1 MGLAL
6 TAEELHYDE
15 ERITSPPGE
24 IDSETLEGCRQ
35 GDRQALRLFVL
46 QYQHVVFAFLSR
58 MMGCGPQVEDMAQE
72 VFIRAYRALPRF
84 ELRDGVRV
92 STWLLKIAVRL
103 VQDARKR
110 RRLRLVP
117 LNEQTIEDR
126 NTPESERRRH
136 EIVEAFE
143 RAAAQLTEE
152 QRVVFVLAQFHGQSM
167 AEIAQL
173 VGIPENTVKT
183 RLYRAKERLRQ
194 LLSATRESHH
204 G

>member
-6 TAEELHYDE
+6 TADELTYEE
-15 ERITSPPGE
+15 ERIASPPGE
-24 IDSETLEGCRQ
+24 IDFETLEGCRQ
-35 GDRQALRLFVL
+35 GDRQALRIFVL
-46 QYQHVVFAFLSR
+46 HYQHTVFAFLSR

-72 VFIRAYRALPRF
+72 VFLRAYRALPRF
-84 ELRDGVRV
+84 EQRHGAKT

-110 RRLRLVP
+110 RRLTLVP
-117 LNEQTIEDR
+117 LNEHMVEDR
-126 NTPESERRRH
+126 NTPESERRRR

-143 RAAAQLTEE
+143 RAAAQLSEE
-152 QRVVFVLAQFHGQSM
+152 QRVVFVLAHFHGQSM

-173 VGIPENTVKT
+173 LGAPENTVKT

-194 LLSATRESHH
+194 LLTRESND